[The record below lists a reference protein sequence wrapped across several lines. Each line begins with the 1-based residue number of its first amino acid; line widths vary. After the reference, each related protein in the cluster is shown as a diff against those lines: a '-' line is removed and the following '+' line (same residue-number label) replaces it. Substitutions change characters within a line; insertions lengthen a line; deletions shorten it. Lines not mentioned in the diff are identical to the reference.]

1 MRIEKTDL
9 SSHEISLIL
18 AQEIDLHPRLEIVDI
33 LKLFMQAWSGPTHLT
48 PDFEQVRFSISAE
61 LDLMQPGRV
70 PHIQDIGCGRGFL
83 RVDLAHL
90 LQADNARQLEQEIDL
105 LARQVIH
112 SRLSVESTTA
122 ELSKYWSA
130 ALPAIQELYP
140 ISSSDAEFA
149 NKLISSGRLF
159 SHSQSYKD
167 LYNPHY
173 RVVHSSICNTSEKY
187 LNQGEL

>member
-48 PDFEQVRFSISAE
+48 PDFEQVRSSISAE

-70 PHIQDIGCGRGFL
+70 PHIQDIDCGRGFL
-83 RVDLAHL
+83 RVDLAYL
-90 LQADNARQLEQEIDL
+90 LRGDNVQQLDQKIDL
-105 LARQVIH
+105 LARQVIL
-112 SRLSVESTTA
+112 SRLSVEPTPK

-173 RVVHSSICNTSEKY
+173 RVVHTIIYNTTEKH